1 MPIDN
6 KHIRPLALALIE
18 HQGKFLACAG
28 TDLVKKRKH
37 YRLIGGGIDFG
48 ESASAALRREIREEL
63 GLAILK
69 PDLLAVIENIFTF
82 NGLPGHEI
90 IFLYRVKF
98 KSKKAYRREF
108 FPILD
113 SKRGHQAVW
122 VGPESLGGKK
132 IYPPE
137 VLNYI

>member
-1 MPIDN
+1 MPVDN
-6 KHIRPLALALIE
+6 KKIRPIALALIE
-18 HQGKFLACAG
+18 KNGKILACAG

-63 GLAILK
+63 DLAILK
-69 PDLLAVIENIFTF
+69 PELLTVTENIFTF

-90 IFLYRVKF
+90 IFLYRVRF
-98 KSKKAYRREF
+98 KSKKAYQREL
-108 FPILD
+108 FPVLD
-113 SKRGHQAVW
+113 SKRGHQALW
-122 VGPESLGGKK
+122 VDPKTLGGKK

-137 VLNYI
+137 ALNYI